1 MGNKGLNSMRS
12 KNSINGGTEFSV
24 CNWEYVS
31 RREINFLEGKD
42 MSRELKVKLLRLMT
56 EKF

>member
-1 MGNKGLNSMRS
+1 MRS

-24 CNWEYVS
+24 YNSEYIS
-31 RREINFLEGKD
+31 RINFLEGKD